1 MPAPE
6 QIYSVVQDALVD
18 AVCLFGL
25 AERGGPAN
33 KEEKYNSCCKNING
47 LAGVS
52 STLVDLRCLIAIG
65 ADTRLKQ
72 STLITAIYWTNEAKI
87 CDLDLKLVI
96 Q

>member
-6 QIYSVVQDALVD
+6 EVYSVVQDALVH

-33 KEEKYNSCCKNING
+33 KEEKYNSCGKNINR

-52 STLVDLRCLIAIG
+52 RTLVDLGSFIAIG
-65 ADTRLKQ
+65 SNTRL
-72 STLITAIYWTNEAKI
+72 
-87 CDLDLKLVI
+87 
-96 Q
+96 